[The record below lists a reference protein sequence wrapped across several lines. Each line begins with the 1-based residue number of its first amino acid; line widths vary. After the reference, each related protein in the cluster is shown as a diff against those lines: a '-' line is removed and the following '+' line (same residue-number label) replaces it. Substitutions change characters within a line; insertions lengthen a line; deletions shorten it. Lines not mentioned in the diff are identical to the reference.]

1 MVILQAFGNFWSLIA
16 SSGFVVQLVLLI
28 LLGFSVLSWAITYRK
43 YSLFRE
49 ARRQSQGFHS
59 YFRANSSL
67 SAIHAEC
74 EQFPKSPLAGIFKA
88 AYYELQQEIE
98 AGPEPSAVV
107 RNWSGMQRSMRRAA
121 QIEMTALES
130 SLNWM
135 GTTAAV
141 TPFIGLFGT
150 VWGIMNSFRAIAASE
165 NTNLAV
171 VAPGIAE
178 ALFATALGLIAAI
191 PAKVFYDMYLTD
203 LDKYGGRLEGYA
215 DELSAILGRKLNKDG

>member
-1 MVILQAFGNFWSLIA
+1 MVILQAFGNLWSLIA

-49 ARRQSQGFHS
+49 ARRQSQAFHS

-67 SAIHAEC
+67 SAIQAEC

-98 AGPEPSAVV
+98 AGREPDAVV

-130 SLNWM
+130 SLNWLA
-135 GTTAAV
+135 TTAAV

-150 VWGIMNSFRAIAASE
+150 VVGIINAFQGLGEGSTTTIQA
-165 NTNLAV
+165 
-171 VAPGIAE
+171 VAPGISE
-178 ALFATALGLIAAI
+178 ALLATAAGLFAAI
-191 PAKVFYDMYLTD
+191 PAVIAYNHFLGDLKVFGTEMDDFSIEL
-203 LDKYGGRLEGYA
+203 LNLLERSFGG
-215 DELSAILGRKLNKDG
+215 

>member
-1 MVILQAFGNFWSLIA
+1 MVILQAFGNLWSLIA

-49 ARRQSQGFHS
+49 ARRQSQAFHS

-98 AGPEPSAVV
+98 AGREPSAVV

-130 SLNWM
+130 SLNWLA
-135 GTTAAV
+135 TTAAV

-150 VWGIMNSFRAIAASE
+150 VVGIINAFQGLGEGSTTTIQA
-165 NTNLAV
+165 
-171 VAPGIAE
+171 VAPGISE
-178 ALFATALGLIAAI
+178 ALVATAAGLFAAI
-191 PAKVFYDMYLTD
+191 PAVIAYNHFLGDLKVFGTEMDDFSIEL
-203 LDKYGGRLEGYA
+203 LNLLERSFGG
-215 DELSAILGRKLNKDG
+215 